1 MLIVR
6 YYRYD
11 ERIVTLH
18 LSPHPHLVLVAHHH
32 AVLRITAGAMI
43 SAKEKKFFQG
53 SAILREALREMRSR
67 DSKHVPHA
75 RNRGGQLGSCF
86 GHGSSAKYYV
96 VEEFFFLWAIHQTRP
111 D

>member
-43 SAKEKKFFQG
+43 SAKEKKFFRG

-75 RNRGGQLGSCF
+75 RNRGGNWARVLDME
-86 GHGSSAKYYV
+86 V
-96 VEEFFFLWAIHQTRP
+96 RPNRRVFFPWAIHQTRP

>member
-32 AVLRITAGAMI
+32 AVLRITGRDDLCQGKEVRSGI
-43 SAKEKKFFQG
+43 SDCIYAK
-53 SAILREALREMRSR
+53 L
-67 DSKHVPHA
+67 
-75 RNRGGQLGSCF
+75 
-86 GHGSSAKYYV
+86 V
-96 VEEFFFLWAIHQTRP
+96 VK
-111 D
+111 